1 MESLNDY
8 EVQEITRPQYKALA
22 EIVSKNKH
30 SLPFLEEKLNE
41 YTKSIP
47 NITSWEFTKYLNEDK
62 VKVMTKDSTY
72 YFKLNSVKK
81 SVAPNEL

>member
-8 EVQEITRPQYKALA
+8 EVQEITRAQYKALV
-22 EIVSKNKH
+22 EIVNKNKH

-47 NITSWEFTKYLNEDK
+47 IITSWEFTKYLNDNK
-62 VKVMTKDSTY
+62 VKVTTKDSTY

-81 SVAPNEL
+81 SISPNEL